1 MFLFFHY
8 DDESSSGLAGDLRGE
23 GGLGSDVPRLR
34 RCVGEYLYLFGS
46 DEAEIERKSLGFV
59 ATVET
64 CYIPSVSMTACKNNT
79 LTRVATDEARL
90 IPNGRQF
97 SQELPYFS
105 GLGEKTLRT
114 VGEVL

>member
-1 MFLFFHY
+1 
-8 DDESSSGLAGDLRGE
+8 
-23 GGLGSDVPRLR
+23 
-34 RCVGEYLYLFGS
+34 LFGS
-46 DEAEIERKSLGFV
+46 DETEIERKSLGFV

-64 CYIPSVSMTACKNNT
+64 CYIPSVSMTACENNT

-97 SQELPYFS
+97 SQELPYFC

>member
-1 MFLFFHY
+1 
-8 DDESSSGLAGDLRGE
+8 
-23 GGLGSDVPRLR
+23 
-34 RCVGEYLYLFGS
+34 LFGS
-46 DEAEIERKSLGFV
+46 DEAEIERKNLGFV

-64 CYIPSVSMTACKNNT
+64 CYIPGVTMTACENNT

-97 SQELPYFS
+97 SQELPYFYR
-105 GLGEKTLRT
+105 LGEKTLRT